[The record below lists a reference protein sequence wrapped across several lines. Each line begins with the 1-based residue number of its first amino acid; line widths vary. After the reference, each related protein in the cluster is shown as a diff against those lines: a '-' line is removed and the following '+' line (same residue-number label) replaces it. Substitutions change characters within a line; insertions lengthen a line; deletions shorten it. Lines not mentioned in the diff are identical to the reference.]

1 MERKKPG
8 QARIDLGA
16 ATKATRGAIGFYSD
30 DVLKRETP
38 GLSAE

>member
-8 QARIDLGA
+8 SNRIDLGT
-16 ATKATRGAIGFYSD
+16 ATKATRGAIGFYTD